1 MTSTYVFV
9 VLIVSVGALV
19 FMVSKLK
26 FHAVLALYLASL
38 MLALLVGT
46 PIEKIP
52 KMINTGFGNT
62 CKSVALVIFLGSL
75 LGIILNKTGAIVK
88 LTDSLVKFFG
98 KKKVLWAIGTSCC
111 ILGIPVFPDTV
122 SLLVIPLCTNLAKKT
137 GISMMAFASVIQI
150 SITTSSLVP
159 PTPGPVAAAAALGLP
174 LGGRHPLGDPGCHP
188 RPFGHGPLRQY
199 PEG

>member
-88 LTDSLVKFFG
+88 LTTLWSNSSAR
-98 KKKVLWAIGTSCC
+98 KKSY
-111 ILGIPVFPDTV
+111 
-122 SLLVIPLCTNLAKKT
+122 
-137 GISMMAFASVIQI
+137 
-150 SITTSSLVP
+150 
-159 PTPGPVAAAAALGLP
+159 GPSAPAAASWASRSSRIP
-174 LGGRHPLGDPGCHP
+174 
-188 RPFGHGPLRQY
+188 
-199 PEG
+199 

>member
-88 LTDSLVKFFG
+88 LMGDFTHDAAVTAMNHMF
-98 KKKVLWAIGTSCC
+98 
-111 ILGIPVFPDTV
+111 
-122 SLLVIPLCTNLAKKT
+122 AKK
-137 GISMMAFASVIQI
+137 GESKFNEANAMAFDAGYNAVEA
-150 SITTSSLVP
+150 
-159 PTPGPVAAAAALGLP
+159 VAAASCV
-174 LGGRHPLGDPGCHP
+174 R
-188 RPFGHGPLRQY
+188 
-199 PEG
+199 